1 MNATDVIDISD
12 TTEST
17 VIIECIEF
25 NHFKQW
31 DMRRKPHFIS
41 ICSQKGGV
49 GKSTFTV
56 LAASLLHY
64 RLGQRVLVVDCDYPQ
79 WSIFEQRRREL
90 ELLDRT
96 DYYKLMMLRQF
107 KATGRK
113 IWPVVECEA
122 AAAQQRAAEFLSAA
136 GEEYDYVLFDLP
148 GTTATKGV
156 LRLIAS
162 LERVFV
168 PMKADKMIMESTITF
183 GRMIA
188 ESLVCNERL
197 PMQGVHLFWSM
208 VDRRERTALY
218 DQYEQVLR
226 TFRLPVMQTHVP
238 MRARFSKELR
248 PEGGP
253 VYRST
258 LYPADKA
265 FAAECCL
272 DALCREICT
281 ITEGSHDE

>member
-1 MNATDVIDISD
+1 M
-12 TTEST
+12 
-17 VIIECIEF
+17 
-25 NHFKQW
+25 
-31 DMRRKPHFIS
+31 
-41 ICSQKGGV
+41 
-49 GKSTFTV
+49 
-56 LAASLLHY
+56 
-64 RLGQRVLVVDCDYPQ
+64 
-79 WSIFEQRRREL
+79 
-90 ELLDRT
+90 
-96 DYYKLMMLRQF
+96 
-107 KATGRK
+107 
-113 IWPVVECEA
+113 
-122 AAAQQRAAEFLSAA
+122 
-136 GEEYDYVLFDLP
+136 
-148 GTTATKGV
+148 ATKGV

-197 PMQGVHLFWSM
+197 PMQGVHRFWSM

-226 TFRLPVMQTHVP
+226 TFRLPVMETHVP

-258 LYPADKA
+258 LYPADRV
-265 FAAECCL
+265 FATECCL
-272 DALCREICT
+272 EALCREICT
-281 ITEGSHDE
+281 ITEESHVE

>member
-1 MNATDVIDISD
+1 
-12 TTEST
+12 
-17 VIIECIEF
+17 
-25 NHFKQW
+25 
-31 DMRRKPHFIS
+31 MRRKPHFIS

-79 WSIFEQRRREL
+79 WSIFEQRCREL

-258 LYPADKA
+258 LYPADRA

-272 DALCREICT
+272 DALCLEICT